1 MHGCI
6 KDDSG
11 ELLKHALKKSVAFL
25 SGAFLMEL
33 SPYISLCPIPHR
45 LPSHFLL
52 LPDKRK
58 YSKYTVACTYCAD
71 ELVYT
76 VLRHTVHM
84 CEVLSKLGVWEF
96 NLAQRALDSLKESKG
111 KGEKYRRERS
121 VNLKVAQITQGN
133 ARASNLLCPAV
144 HSVFTYSYLN
154 NLKVCQLLTCWF
166 SFCWCV
172 LGRLV
177 KMVFSISAHPDDGRL
192 TEGTDSF
199 FSPSST
205 LFFSKS
211 KN

>member
-1 MHGCI
+1 M
-6 KDDSG
+6 
-11 ELLKHALKKSVAFL
+11 
-25 SGAFLMEL
+25 
-33 SPYISLCPIPHR
+33 
-45 LPSHFLL
+45 
-52 LPDKRK
+52 
-58 YSKYTVACTYCAD
+58 
-71 ELVYT
+71 
-76 VLRHTVHM
+76 
-84 CEVLSKLGVWEF
+84 
-96 NLAQRALDSLKESKG
+96 
-111 KGEKYRRERS
+111 
-121 VNLKVAQITQGN
+121 NLKVAQITQGN

-177 KMVFSISAHPDDGRL
+177 KMVFSISLHPDDGRL

-211 KN
+211 KNEYEDVPRFIITTKYIVILASCLTINML